1 MTDMEKNKQKQDNH
15 HLAAT
20 DAMAASVNQ
29 DALTQT
35 LAIPPLEIEEEF
47 HLINRELSWLAFN
60 ERVLAEADNTHHPLL
75 ERLRFL
81 AISAS
86 NLDEF
91 FMVRVA
97 GLKHLVTRGNKLDYY
112 NSFVSPQRQLKEIDA
127 RIRHLLAQQQ
137 VILPVLF
144 DALSDHGVSIVSPE
158 QLNEADKAH
167 VKSFIFNEVIQIITP
182 QTLDPAHPFPFIAN
196 EGLGMFLI

>member
-1 MTDMEKNKQKQDNH
+1 MTDMKKNKQKQDNH

-60 ERVLAEADNTHHPLL
+60 ERVLAEADNAHHPLL

-91 FMVRVA
+91 FMV
-97 GLKHLVTRGNKLDYY
+97 
-112 NSFVSPQRQLKEIDA
+112 
-127 RIRHLLAQQQ
+127 LLA
-137 VILPVLF
+137 
-144 DALSDHGVSIVSPE
+144 G
-158 QLNEADKAH
+158 
-167 VKSFIFNEVIQIITP
+167 
-182 QTLDPAHPFPFIAN
+182 
-196 EGLGMFLI
+196 